1 MKAPND
7 SAAAADDMRPRG
19 VCQHF
24 ARTLRPGSQL
34 RAVDAFGHTSLVHPQ
49 QGALDAACGPYCL
62 LMALTIL
69 GIAPQ
74 RHITRLSQFES
85 GKFVEL
91 WRMLAAL
98 FFTGSTNTDLIASL
112 RQTPDIG
119 VDHQIFKGRR
129 AGIANFCVEQI
140 NNDAVVIL
148 ETKSAR
154 RSYGHW
160 TLVVGW
166 EGYSE
171 ASASSRAAQ
180 AKPQATR
187 ALLCLDPSHTEPV
200 LTAYNA
206 RIEVEP
212 SARWPGTYQVVTS
225 DLSTDRISF
234 EGAIAI
240 RRVQRSD

>member
-7 SAAAADDMRPRG
+7 SVAAGDDMHPRG
-19 VCQHF
+19 VCQYF

-34 RAVDAFGHTSLVHPQ
+34 RAVDAFGHTSLVHLQ

-91 WRMLAAL
+91 WRNLAAL
-98 FFTGSTNTDLIASL
+98 FFTGSTTSDLIVSL

-119 VDHQIFKGRR
+119 VSHQTFKGRR
-129 AGIANFCVEQI
+129 TGIANFCVEQI
-140 NNDAVVIL
+140 NNGAVVIL

-171 ASASSRAAQ
+171 ASASSLAAL
-180 AKPQATR
+180 ATPRATR

-206 RIEVEP
+206 RIELDP

-234 EGAIAI
+234 VGAIAI
-240 RRVQRSD
+240 RRVQAAD

>member
-7 SAAAADDMRPRG
+7 SAPAADDMRPRG
-19 VCQHF
+19 VYQYF

-34 RAVDAFGHTSLVHPQ
+34 RAVDAFGHTSLVHLQ

-98 FFTGSTNTDLIASL
+98 FFTGSTSTDLIASL
-112 RQTPDIG
+112 RLTPDIG
-119 VDHQIFKGRR
+119 VVPQIFKGRR
-129 AGIANFCVEQI
+129 TGITNFCVEQI

-148 ETKSAR
+148 ETKSAK
-154 RSYGHW
+154 RSYGD
-160 TLVVGW
+160 
-166 EGYSE
+166 
-171 ASASSRAAQ
+171 ASVNSRAAH
-180 AKPQATR
+180 AAPPAIR
-187 ALLCLDPSHTEPV
+187 ALLCLDPSHSEPV

-212 SARWPGTYQVVTS
+212 SPRWPGAYQVVTS

-240 RRVQRSD
+240 RRVQTAD

>member
-1 MKAPND
+1 
-7 SAAAADDMRPRG
+7 
-19 VCQHF
+19 
-24 ARTLRPGSQL
+24 
-34 RAVDAFGHTSLVHPQ
+34 
-49 QGALDAACGPYCL
+49 
-62 LMALTIL
+62 MALTIL

-98 FFTGSTNTDLIASL
+98 FFTGSTSTDLIASL

-119 VDHQIFKGRR
+119 VAPQMFKGRR
-129 AGIANFCVEQI
+129 TGIANFCVEQI

-148 ETKSAR
+148 ETKSGR

-160 TLVVGW
+160 TLVAGW
-166 EGYSE
+166 ESYRE
-171 ASASSRAAQ
+171 ASANSRAAH
-180 AKPQATR
+180 AAPPATR
-187 ALLCLDPSHTEPV
+187 ALLCLDPSQTELV

-206 RIEVEP
+206 RIEVES
-212 SARWPGTYQVVTS
+212 SARWPGTYPVVTS
-225 DLSTDRISF
+225 DLSTDRISL

-240 RRVQRSD
+240 RRVERAD